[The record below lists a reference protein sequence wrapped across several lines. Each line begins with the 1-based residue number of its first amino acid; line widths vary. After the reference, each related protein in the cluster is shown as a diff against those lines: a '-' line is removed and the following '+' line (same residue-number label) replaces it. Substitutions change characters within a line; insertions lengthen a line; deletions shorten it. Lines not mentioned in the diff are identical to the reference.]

1 MDLTKAV
8 LPDSVEVL
16 GRHYRIRTGHSYW
29 FQFARMIEERQYLNS
44 FDIFYVRDVPEDRK
58 AGVDALSGFYAEPG
72 VLPRSTGEGGE
83 RVLDYAIDANL
94 IYAAIFQCYGV
105 DLFERQIHWHK
116 VRAMIAGSTGTRLNE
131 IISYRTSSPGKDR
144 GLARMKRAWALPEK
158 VSKDDEELLGRF
170 SEQFH
175 NAQF

>member
-1 MDLTKAV
+1 MDLTKAA
-8 LPDSVEVL
+8 LPDSVEVS

-29 FQFARMIEERQYLNS
+29 FQFARMIEERQYLSS
-44 FDIFYVRDVPEDRK
+44 FDIFYVRDVPEDRQ
-58 AGVDALSGFYAEPG
+58 AGVEALAGFYSEPG
-72 VLPRSTGEGGE
+72 ILPRSTGEGGE
-83 RVLDYAIDANL
+83 RVLDYAIDADL

-116 VRAMIAGSTGTRLNE
+116 VRAMIAGLTGTRLNE
-131 IISYRTSSPGKDR
+131 IISYRTSNPGKDR

-158 VSKDDEELLGRF
+158 VSKEDEELLGRF

>member
-8 LPDSVEVL
+8 LPDSVEVS

-29 FQFARMIEERQYLNS
+29 FQFARMIEERQYLSS
-44 FDIFYVRDVPEDRK
+44 FDIFYARDVPEDRQ
-58 AGVDALSGFYAEPG
+58 AGVEALAGFYAERCP
-72 VLPRSTGEGGE
+72 LPRSSGADGE
-83 RVLDYAIDANL
+83 RALDYSVDASL

-105 DLFERQIHWHK
+105 DLFERQFHWHK
-116 VRAMIAGSTGTRLNE
+116 VRAMIAGLTGTRLNE
-131 IISYRTSSPGKDR
+131 IISYRTSSPGKNR
-144 GLARMKRAWALPEK
+144 ELARLKRMWALPEK